1 MIELEEL
8 MHCVVSDERG
18 RCLTMRVAPL
28 ELLAGLAGQRGIIL
42 IIVVCYGLTRGAPLL
57 RVLLHLRCDT
67 VLLLAAGQLL

>member
-1 MIELEEL
+1 

-28 ELLAGLAGQRGIIL
+28 KLLAGLAGQRGIIL

-57 RVLLHLRCDT
+57 RVLLHLRRDT